1 MSAPD
6 LDHRISEWLAFATH
20 VGWIKDDQ
28 DRQRF
33 VETIRKEGVYRV
45 SLACFLGWDI
55 WEEKHCQRSMH
66 TIATSWLVTHKE
78 DQCEDCGW
86 RDHG

>member
-6 LDHRISEWLAFATH
+6 LDHRIAGWMKFATDI
-20 VGWIKDDQ
+20 GWIKDDH

-33 VETIRKEGVYRV
+33 VETIRKEGIYRV
-45 SLACFLGWDI
+45 SLACFLGWDQ

-66 TIATSWLVTHKE
+66 TIAMSWLRTHKE
-78 DQCEDCGW
+78 CECEDCNGG
-86 RDHG
+86 DHG